1 LVIAAITGDTLL
13 ELIPRQVVEDPGEN
27 SSASIHPSLSVMGV
41 RAGRPVLGHIGPE
54 KLQIGKST
62 NTT

>member
-1 LVIAAITGDTLL
+1 LVIAAITGHTFL
-13 ELIPRQVVEDPGEN
+13 ELVPGKVVEDLGEN
-27 SSASIHPSLSVMGV
+27 SSASVHPSLSVMGV

-54 KLQIGKST
+54 TLQIGKST